1 MERYIKRINDKLIAE
16 EGIERARKVKKI
28 YQTTGGILLAI
39 GLAGFVGLFVAF
51 MILFFKFN
59 TDDAFTCWLIAVPFL
74 VLLVPGSVL
83 ARIGDALLPEEKKP
97 KTKKKK
103 EEELDKKEIEKEEKA
118 QNSEGQQKKERKKK
132 KTQNK

>member
-28 YQTTGGILLAI
+28 YQTLGGIFLAI
-39 GLAGFVGLFVAF
+39 GLAGFVSLFIAF
-51 MILFFKFN
+51 MVLFFKFN

-83 ARIGDALLPEEKKP
+83 ARIGDALLPEERKP
-97 KTKKKK
+97 KKKRKK
-103 EEELDKKEIEKEEKA
+103 AKEELDKKEIKEEEKK
-118 QNSEGQQKKERKKK
+118 QNSDDGDKKK
-132 KTQNK
+132 KKKVEKK